1 MPAQGTHADALD
13 TWGETAEF
21 TSLHWYGAIAGIRP
35 ILFSGLNGVGVGRL
49 RINPSGEVS
58 WKAPGSATYGPGVL
72 AINEDA
78 TVVLED
84 GEDPGKYVRVE
95 ISHDYVIGQGEATIT
110 LTDVFD
116 NALSSVDVAAAE
128 ASAGDTLVVS
138 VYLKNVS
145 TNSLEDIRVWI
156 EDGTYYTISLD
167 GVNYYAPD
175 SESHSDVLYS
185 ASLAAGASL
194 RVYAKREIP
203 GSTGFQPTMLIHL
216 GYSWNGG

>member
-13 TWGETAEF
+13 TWSDTAEF
-21 TSLHWYGAIAGIRP
+21 ASLHWYGAVAGIRP

-49 RINPSGEVS
+49 RINAAGEVS

-72 AINEDA
+72 AIAEDA

-84 GEDPGKYVRVE
+84 GENPGKYARVE

-116 NALSSVDVAAAE
+116 NMLSSVDVTAAE

-145 TNSLEDIRVWI
+145 TDTLADIRVWI
-156 EDGTYYTISLD
+156 EDGTYYTISLNGSD
-167 GVNYYAPD
+167 YYAPD
-175 SESHSDVLYS
+175 SESHGDVLYS
-185 ASLAAGASL
+185 ASLAVGASL
-194 RVYAKREIP
+194 RIYVKRVIP
-203 GSTGFQPTMLIHL
+203 GSTEFQPTMLVHL